1 MAAKLPLPKRVFGHG
16 WILSDDKKM
25 SKSLGNILDPIE
37 IIDKYGIDQL
47 RYYLIKEV
55 SLGNDGSISL
65 ENLKNCINND
75 LANNY
80 GNLCQRVFSFI
91 KKNCNNRIP
100 KKSKLIESDKKL
112 IDNLKNNLTKI
123 EAFMNNQDLNEYIKM
138 VVGFSF
144 DANKYFN
151 DSEPWIFKKKDPVRM
166 NEILFTIVEQI
177 KNISILLN
185 PIIPISTKKVL
196 DTINITDKDISI
208 ESIKNDNI
216 LNCSLELKSLDIL
229 FKKVEDD
236 N

>member
-1 MAAKLPLPKRVFGHG
+1 
-16 WILSDDKKM
+16 
-25 SKSLGNILDPIE
+25 
-37 IIDKYGIDQL
+37 
-47 RYYLIKEV
+47 
-55 SLGNDGSISL
+55 
-65 ENLKNCINND
+65 
-75 LANNY
+75 
-80 GNLCQRVFSFI
+80 
-91 KKNCNNRIP
+91 
-100 KKSKLIESDKKL
+100 
-112 IDNLKNNLTKI
+112 
-123 EAFMNNQDLNEYIKM
+123 
-138 VVGFSF
+138 
-144 DANKYFN
+144 
-151 DSEPWIFKKKDPVRM
+151 M